1 MSPQARAS
9 WPADLQPAS
18 WRGIQDGHPQVKP
31 EKESRGQGGKWI
43 NTDQSRASITMTDQS
58 WASITMTD
66 QSQTSITLN
75 NEWNAL
81 FPGWPD
87 LPGQDDQGLL
97 RRRLDG
103 DLPESLQARYQGEH
117 RRRHQAVNVSQ
128 FEFVNICFYSE
139 LFASIYHATD
149 LNLDWIVHY
158 CNDIM
163 FTPKSVLNKQLCII
177 FDDAMCIVY
186 WLLPRSLS
194 NYFSIM
200 NVCRVQPWMLM
211 MRTTLCLRSPR
222 DTSRRRWSLP
232 EGEDSTFEL
241 SFLNNNVWTTPGL
254 CQTTTSRSTRCSA
267 RRCSRPGASATT
279 SGKT

>member
-1 MSPQARAS
+1 MFLSLSLSTFVFIRNC
-9 WPADLQPAS
+9 L
-18 WRGIQDGHPQVKP
+18 RL
-31 EKESRGQGGKWI
+31 
-43 NTDQSRASITMTDQS
+43 SIMRQI
-58 WASITMTD
+58 W
-66 QSQTSITLN
+66 TSI
-75 NEWNAL
+75 
-81 FPGWPD
+81 
-87 LPGQDDQGLL
+87 
-97 RRRLDG
+97 
-103 DLPESLQARYQGEH
+103 
-117 RRRHQAVNVSQ
+117 
-128 FEFVNICFYSE
+128 E
-139 LFASIYHATD
+139 LSI
-149 LNLDWIVHY
+149 Y

-194 NYFSIM
+194 NYFSTM

-267 RRCSRPGASATT
+267 WRCSRPGALATT